1 MAIKPNT
8 FEYNLLFTLVVII
21 LSITLLI
28 CIYLGKK
35 VLDKRREQGFLS
47 FDFLFGIFSTITCLF
62 ISRVIYMYFDFYLTE
77 FDSDKYY
84 LSPNIWYYKI
94 AGLIYL
100 SGFAVLLFIIDK
112 ELLGFKI
119 KGILAYIIIV
129 VVIIEL
135 IYPVNSP
142 EDFEFISAL
151 EMIAFFVGL
160 LVPLIFI
167 YIGVRTPGIR
177 LISFMFAIG
186 IILFF
191 IGAAIVAEFILVP
204 LKETYGTNLQ
214 ITIWIIS
221 LILQI
226 VGLLMMTYAT
236 IRFK

>member
-35 VLDKRREQGFLS
+35 VLDKRREQGFVS
-47 FDFLFGIFSTITCLF
+47 YDFLFGMFSTITCLF
-62 ISRVIYMYFDFYLTE
+62 ISRLIYMYFDFYLTE

-112 ELLGFKI
+112 ELLNFKI
-119 KGILAYIIIV
+119 KGILAYIIII

-135 IYPVNSP
+135 IYPVNSS

-151 EMIAFFVGL
+151 EMIAFIVGL
-160 LVPLIFI
+160 ILPLLLI
-167 YIGVRTPGIR
+167 YIGVRSAGIR
-177 LISFMFAIG
+177 TISFIFASG

-191 IGAAIVAEFILVP
+191 VGVAIVAEFILAP
-204 LKETYGTNLQ
+204 LKETFGTNIQ
-214 ITIWIIS
+214 ITVWIVS
-221 LILQI
+221 LIVQI
-226 VGLLMMTYAT
+226 IGLLMMTYAT

>member
-1 MAIKPNT
+1 MATEPNS

-21 LSITLLI
+21 LAITLMI
-28 CIYLGKK
+28 CLYLGKK
-35 VLDKRREQGFLS
+35 VIDKRKEQGFLS
-47 FDFLFGIFSTITCLF
+47 FDFLFGIFITISCLF
-62 ISRVIYMYFDFYLTE
+62 IARIIYMYFDFFLTK

-84 LSPNIWYYKI
+84 LYPNIWYYKI
-94 AGLIYL
+94 GGLFYL

-112 ELLGFKI
+112 ELLDFKL
-119 KGILAYIIIV
+119 KGILAYIVIV

-135 IYPVNSP
+135 IYPVNSA

-151 EMIAFFVGL
+151 EMIAFFIGL

-167 YIGVRTPGIR
+167 YIGIKTPGLR

-191 IGAAIVAEFILVP
+191 VGVAIVAEFVLAP
-204 LKETYGTNLQ
+204 LKESFGPSIQ
-214 ITIWIIS
+214 ITIWVFS

-226 VGLLMMTYAT
+226 IGLILMTYAS
-236 IRFK
+236 INYK